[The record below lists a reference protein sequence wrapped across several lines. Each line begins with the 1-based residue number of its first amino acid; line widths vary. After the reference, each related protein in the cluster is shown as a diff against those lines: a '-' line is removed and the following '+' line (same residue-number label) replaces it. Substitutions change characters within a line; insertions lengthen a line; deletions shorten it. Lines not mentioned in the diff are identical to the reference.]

1 MGGMLNQRGYY
12 LRHGGG
18 GDRIWC
24 SLRLEWL
31 TEVITTASAKV
42 EFGQKIAGLVEKYR
56 SLSPGEIKKFNEA
69 MTKQGFIEPMFRAL
83 GWDFDDVNEV
93 TPEESASKG
102 RVDYAFKLNGV
113 AQLYVEAKSLKADLT
128 NPEYVKQAITYAY
141 NKGVTWALLTDFEG
155 LRLFNAQKNTPYIN
169 LSYQDY
175 VARLD
180 KLWLLSRDSLEKGLL
195 NKEAAQDG
203 ALPLSVPIEKRLFN
217 QLRQWREDLYNQLS
231 GYNENLSPA
240 QIDQAIQ
247 RLLNRLIFIRT
258 CEDRNIEE
266 RRLLAAV
273 HQWQSSGHKKDQLAE
288 TLRHIF
294 HEFDGYYDSE
304 LFATHIIDS
313 DQVFI
318 QEPTIE
324 GILNGLYDIP
334 GAIASYDFSLI
345 DADVLGQVYEQYL
358 GYVASKTKQKLQAQM
373 TLGIPGEA
381 LVEFSEKKQ
390 HRKEQGI
397 YYTPKFVTNYIV
409 KETVGRFLAERSHNE
424 VLSMKILDPACGS
437 GSFLIRAYD
446 ELLNYHAAQ
455 RGKTVFQLDQFDRM
469 PVLTGNV
476 FGIDLDRQAIEIAR
490 LNLLLRGLAKRETL
504 PTLADNIREGNSLIS
519 GTEEELKGYFGDAWQ
534 VKKPFNW
541 EKEFADIMKGGGFD
555 VVIGNPPYVRIQS
568 LPREEADYYRKVYKT
583 ASGSFDIYVLFIERA
598 LTLLKPGGRLSFI
611 TSGKFLKAAYG
622 EKVQR
627 MISNEC
633 TVESIVDLSAQQ
645 VFADA
650 TTYPM
655 IMIIRK
661 DAGGGSFKYTF
672 VPKDIDLSKDQS
684 LDAINPI
691 AASQSAIS
699 KGIWPPLPADDSLLT
714 RLTKDTTLLGGLAER
729 IFQGLKTS
737 ADSVYTFKPV
747 GNSGKTTVVVT
758 QSKKRIELESGLLR
772 PLIKGGQ
779 MHRYHIGPPKLVILF
794 PYVDGE
800 LLSPEE
806 LEQNYHQV
814 WLYLLENRNQLESRE
829 RGIFKGEKWYQYGR
843 NQALNTIHLPKLI
856 TPDFAPSARFSW
868 DNAGQYCFNGGA
880 AGGYGVILPKTVNPL
895 YVLGLLNSKLL
906 DWYLHRISTTFRGGW
921 FSYEARFIRH
931 LPIRIIDLA
940 KPDEKKAHDDLV
952 YLVEK
957 MLQLKKNLAPISDIY
972 GYEREDLL
980 KEIEKTDEEINNSV
994 YDLYGLTEEE
1004 RKIVET
1010 AA

>member
-1 MGGMLNQRGYY
+1 

-42 EFGQKIAGLVEKYR
+42 ESGQKIAGLVEKYR
-56 SLSPGEIKKFNEA
+56 SLSPSEIKKFNEA

-113 AQLYVEAKSLKADLT
+113 AQFYVEAKSLKADLT

-231 GYNENLSPA
+231 GYNENLSLA

-273 HQWQSSGHKKDQLAE
+273 HQWQSSGHKKDKLAE

-358 GYVASKTKQKLQAQM
+358 GYVATKTKQKLQAQM
-373 TLGIPGEA
+373 TLGLQGEA

-397 YYTPKFVTNYIV
+397 YYTPKFVTNYVV

-455 RGKTVFQLDQFDRM
+455 RGKTAVQLDHFDRM

-476 FGIDLDRQAIEIAR
+476 FGVDLDRQAIEITR

-541 EKEFADIMKGGGFD
+541 EEEFADIMKGGGFD
-555 VVIGNPPYVRIQS
+555 VVIGNPPWVSVSGKQKS
-568 LPREEADYYRKVYKT
+568 LDLSEPELKYLFDK
-583 ASGSFDIYVLFIERA
+583 FDISTSAPNLYEVFIWRALSLLKEGGLFSFIIPDRLAANQQFIRLREYVLKNF
-598 LTLLKPGGRLSFI
+598 
-611 TSGKFLKAAYG
+611 
-622 EKVQR
+622 
-627 MISNEC
+627 
-633 TVESIVDLSAQQ
+633 TVEKLLFRYPFPGVIADTLVIVMRKAKGENNVIEITDYPTQIVSKVPQSTFLSSPDFALFFVDPKLLT
-645 VFADA
+645 VFQKI
-650 TTYPM
+650 T
-655 IMIIRK
+655 
-661 DAGGGSFKYTF
+661 G
-672 VPKDIDLSKDQS
+672 
-684 LDAINPI
+684 
-691 AASQSAIS
+691 S
-699 KGIWPPLPADDSLLT
+699 KGIRSLGAIVKSTSGCGAKSSLLHK
-714 RLTKDTTLLGGLAER
+714 TK
-729 IFQGLKTS
+729 K
-737 ADSVYTFKPV
+737 
-747 GNSGKTTVVVT
+747 GKKEIQV
-758 QSKKRIELESGLLR
+758 
-772 PLIKGGQ
+772 IKGENIG
-779 MHRYHIGPPKLVILF
+779 RYRSEGCFWFEFKDENLSGRTRDEMKLGSKEKVLIRKTGSDIIATF
-794 PYVDGE
+794 DDTGMY
-800 LLSPEE
+800 PEQS
-806 LEQNYHQV
+806 LYFLYGASRDML
-814 WLYLLENRNQLESRE
+814 LYLLGIINSRLVNTYYRNFAVTNRD
-829 RGIFKGEKWYQYGR
+829 
-843 NQALNTIHLPKLI
+843 T
-856 TPDFAPSARFSW
+856 TP
-868 DNAGQYCFNGGA
+868 
-880 AGGYGVILPKTVNPL
+880 
-895 YVLGLLNSKLL
+895 
-906 DWYLHRISTTFRGGW
+906 
-921 FSYEARFIRH
+921 
-931 LPIRIIDLA
+931 
-940 KPDEKKAHDDLV
+940 
-952 YLVEK
+952 
-957 MLQLKKNLAPISDIY
+957 QLKNVDLDKFPIATATNKSSHDALVTRVESMLELQRQLAPIRGEEHDS
-972 GYEREDLL
+972 YERDYLL
-980 KEIEKTDEEINNSV
+980 GQIEKTDREIDNLA